1 MEWYRFRN
9 TTLRLSAINLVGD
22 VFVQPPAVQ
31 GDKPAAAVRINVA
44 GADLKFLLPQRL
56 GTLHEA
62 MVALTDEVQQ
72 LRAALGIDP

>member
-9 TTLRLSAINLVGD
+9 TTLRLSAINLAGD
-22 VFVQPPAVQ
+22 VFVDPL
-31 GDKPAAAVRINVA
+31 KRAAAVRINVG
-44 GADLKFLLPQRL
+44 GADLKFLLPQRN

-72 LRAALGIDP
+72 LRAALEIPE